1 MRDHHLGHP
10 KTPRSR
16 RTIVDD
22 QQLAAIG
29 AGGVLRDITQAHG
42 ALRLTE
48 LRRFTD
54 PAEATASLALRDRD
68 ASGLD
73 FYLHH
78 RRVHVGDMAT
88 MTEDAFNAWVSDR
101 AAGHDTII
109 LAPTREL
116 SPASTAA
123 RERIVL
129 ITLKSHP
136 RCAWPTAGP
145 DGQDPGARL
154 ATPAADF
161 SPLHHDIASTA
172 LFYLDRPHTQRP
184 EFPHV
189 ARCTLVADGRPRPR
203 TSSMLRARA
212 HPRAHFVRHAGRCG
226 RATYRGQVG
235 QGD

>member
-101 AAGHDTII
+101 AAGARHD
-109 LAPTREL
+109 
-116 SPASTAA
+116 
-123 RERIVL
+123 
-129 ITLKSHP
+129 HP
-136 RCAWPTAGP
+136 GP
-145 DGQDPGARL
+145 YPRALARL
-154 ATPAADF
+154 N
-161 SPLHHDIASTA
+161 
-172 LFYLDRPHTQRP
+172 R
-184 EFPHV
+184 
-189 ARCTLVADGRPRPR
+189 
-203 TSSMLRARA
+203 RARA
-212 HPRAHFVRHAGRCG
+212 HRLDHSQISSEVRLADSGSGWPRSRRSAGNPGGRFLPTAPRHRLNGI
-226 RATYRGQVG
+226 VLP
-235 QGD
+235 